1 MKRDWKLIREI
12 LESIEENKV
21 KIYWETL
28 NQEQQQEIPFMY
40 KSMF

>member
-21 KIYWETL
+21 KVYWETL
-28 NQEQQQEIPFMY
+28 NQEQQQAIPFMY
-40 KSMF
+40 KSIF

>member
-21 KIYWETL
+21 KVYWETL
-28 NQEQQQEIPFMY
+28 NQEQQ
-40 KSMF
+40 